1 MRRAETIKTER
12 LPDEKYGFRRCF
24 IIEYCMHTI
33 NGMYKCYGILNITI
47 KPYARWKQDH
57 IIFTT
62 TRSDCN
68 NTTWAYILCVV
79 QTNFCNNGNT
89 NEASFVKYSTL
100 VNTPHLMLLFM
111 QIWGN
116 VDEGRNK
123 RTISK
128 NHQRFSVL

>member
-1 MRRAETIKTER
+1 MQRAETIKTEIF
-12 LPDEKYGFRRCF
+12 PGEKYGFRRCF

-33 NGMYKCYGILNITI
+33 NGMYKCYGILKITI
-47 KPYARWKQDH
+47 KSYARWKQDH
-57 IIFTT
+57 IILHAVVEIIQHGLTFCVLCRQIFAIMATL
-62 TRSDCN
+62 TRH
-68 NTTWAYILCVV
+68 L
-79 QTNFCNNGNT
+79 
-89 NEASFVKYSTL
+89 FVKYSTL

-116 VDEGRNK
+116 VDEGGNK